1 MKKVLERRETGVFLI
16 LLLLC
21 LGLSFYSPSFL
32 SYTNIKNVLVN
43 NVPVG
48 IMAAGMTLVLITAGI
63 DVSVASQMMF
73 SATWLAIFSQSS
85 SLANPV
91 TVLILALLLGALT
104 GAINGLL
111 IASFSIPP
119 IIITLGTASIYRGII
134 LVYTNGR
141 WIMNIPKWFTALGKT
156 YYNIPLPIIYAVI
169 IFILTAW
176 ILRYTYFGRSVYA
189 VGGNE
194 NAARYVGVNI
204 KKTIFLTYFY
214 TGILCEF
221 AGFVLDAI
229 LGNCQPS
236 GSNGWEMN
244 AIAAAVIGGT
254 NILGGSGTIVGTVI
268 GVVMMGVIENGLVVA
283 HIPTYWQKLVYG
295 LIIILTVTFDVLRRN
310 YADSKKQMIEIDQE
324 VRHEGKV

>member
-1 MKKVLERRETGVFLI
+1 MKKILEKRETGVFLI
-16 LLLLC
+16 LVLLC
-21 LGLSFYSPSFL
+21 FGLSLYSPSFL

-43 NVPVG
+43 SVPVG
-48 IMAAGMTLVLITAGI
+48 IMATGMTLVLITAGI

-73 SATWLAIFSQSS
+73 SATWLAIFAQSS
-85 SLANPV
+85 PLANPA
-91 TVLILALLLGALT
+91 TVLILALLLGAVT

-111 IASFSIPP
+111 IACFSIPP

-141 WIMNIPKWFTALGKT
+141 WIMNIPKWFTSLGKT
-156 YYNIPLPIIYAVI
+156 YFNIPLPIIYAIVI
-169 IFILTAW
+169 FVLTAW
-176 ILRYTYFGRSVYA
+176 ILKHTYFGRSVYA

-194 NAARYVGVNI
+194 NAARYVGVDI

-214 TGILCEF
+214 AGLLCGF

-295 LIIILTVTFDVLRRN
+295 LIIIVTVTFDVIRRN
-310 YADSKKQMIEIDQE
+310 YADSQKQTID
-324 VRHEGKV
+324 VD

>member
-204 KKTIFLTYFY
+204 KKQFFLLIFIQVFY
-214 TGILCEF
+214 VDSQ
-221 AGFVLDAI
+221 VL
-229 LGNCQPS
+229 
-236 GSNGWEMN
+236 
-244 AIAAAVIGGT
+244 
-254 NILGGSGTIVGTVI
+254 
-268 GVVMMGVIENGLVVA
+268 
-283 HIPTYWQKLVYG
+283 Y
-295 LIIILTVTFDVLRRN
+295 
-310 YADSKKQMIEIDQE
+310 
-324 VRHEGKV
+324 

>member
-1 MKKVLERRETGVFLI
+1 MKKILERRETGVFLI
-16 LLLLC
+16 LVLLC
-21 LGLSFYSPSFL
+21 LGLSLYSPSFL

-43 NVPVG
+43 SVPVG

-85 SLANPV
+85 VFANPV
-91 TVLILALLLGALT
+91 TVLILALVLGAVT
-104 GAINGLL
+104 GAVNGWL
-111 IASFSIPP
+111 IAYFSIPP
-119 IIITLGTASIYRGII
+119 IIITLGTSSIYRGII

-156 YYNIPLPIIYAVI
+156 YHNIPLPIIYAII

-176 ILRYTYFGRSVYA
+176 ILKHTYFGRSVYA

-194 NAARYVGVNI
+194 NAARYVGIDI

-214 TGILCEF
+214 SGLLCGF
-221 AGFVLDAI
+221 AGFVLDSI

-254 NILGGSGTIVGTVI
+254 NILGGSGTIIGTII

-295 LIIILTVTFDVLRRN
+295 LIIIVTVTFDVVRRN
-310 YADSKKQMIEIDQE
+310 YADSQKQMIEVDQE
-324 VRHEGKV
+324 A

>member
-1 MKKVLERRETGVFLI
+1 MKKILEKRETGVFLI

-21 LGLSFYSPSFL
+21 LGLSLYSPSFL

-43 NVPVG
+43 SVPVG
-48 IMAAGMTLVLITAGI
+48 IMAAGMTIVLITAGI

-73 SATWLAIFSQSS
+73 SATWLAIFSQNSPI
-85 SLANPV
+85 ANPV
-91 TVLILALLLGALT
+91 TVLILALVLGAIT
-104 GAINGLL
+104 GAINGFL
-111 IASFSIPP
+111 IAAFSIPP

-156 YYNIPLPIIYAVI
+156 YYNIPLPIIYAII
-169 IFILTAW
+169 IFMITAW
-176 ILRYTYFGRSVYA
+176 ILKHTYFGRSVYA

-214 TGILCEF
+214 SGLLCGF

-254 NILGGSGTIVGTVI
+254 NILGGSGSVIGTVI
-268 GVVMMGVIENGLVVA
+268 GVAMMGVIENGLVVA

-295 LIIILTVTFDVLRRN
+295 LIIIATVTFDVLRRN

-324 VRHEGKV
+324 A